1 MSKGEVPHD
10 LEEVLTDAWAAAKAV
25 PGFLVENEAR
35 LLGMIAACT
44 PATGAIVEI
53 GSFKGKSTVML
64 GKVAQHYGFGP
75 VVAIDPHDLNSDGLQ
90 ALKTSAEDSTYRD
103 FLANVA
109 SAGVSDLVIPHRAL
123 STQVAQDWDGP
134 IRFLW
139 IDGDHSYRGAKDDF
153 DGFIRHLVPGGVV
166 AFHDALNTFAGPI
179 RVFVED
185 VLRSNSFGPAGFV
198 HSIAWAQYRPHDGAR
213 FEKSRTSL
221 ARRAARL
228 VPLVKENRPLR
239 GLQKIRYKLNR
250 SQVPRAPIAAGALV
264 SLLDQP
270 GNP

>member
-1 MSKGEVPHD
+1 MNKGVVPPD
-10 LEEVLTDAWAAAKAV
+10 LEEVLADAWATARTV

-35 LLGMIAACT
+35 LLGIFAACT
-44 PATGAIVEI
+44 PAEGAIVEI

-90 ALKTSAEDSTYRD
+90 ALKTSAEDSTYQD

-109 SAGVSDLVIPHRAL
+109 GACVSELVIPHRAL
-123 STQVAQDWDGP
+123 STQVAQTWDGP

-166 AFHDALNTFAGPI
+166 AFHDALNMFAGPI

-185 VLRSNSFGPAGFV
+185 VLRSGSFGPAGFV
-198 HSIAWAQYRPHDGAR
+198 HSIAWAQYRPSDGVR
-213 FEKSRTSL
+213 FEQSRASL

-250 SQVPRAPIAAGALV
+250 SQVPRNPIPPNALM
-264 SLLDQP
+264 SLLNHP
-270 GNP
+270 ANP